1 MMPNPESRFKLES
14 VVGAMNSLLAELG
27 PDPGRNLEAIVG
39 RACELLKCECVV
51 YGCLE
56 EGSGAVLIRY
66 AHNLPQSAAAA
77 CELAREIVGRIIC
90 TAGREP
96 ICSFSLPETGPGAE
110 APAGPLFKSVLG
122 CPLRLGGGS
131 AAALVALDS
140 RPRRFGEE
148 KRLLI
153 AVLGMVLAME
163 EFRLQREQGF
173 GARPDGANPSAPQ
186 DRPPSL
192 AAPKNLQAGPRAGRT
207 AQETLEAALSAI
219 IHEPVDAADQG
230 TALAVESLHRL
241 IDPAWMSPPA
251 GAAEAPGDPCDEI
264 VRSVLEKIALHL
276 DSRRENI
283 YRSLTPMESK
293 VAGLIRQG
301 RVNKEIA
308 QQLNLTVRSVELHR
322 YNIRNKLGLRKV
334 KTNLQRYLELNG

>member
-1 MMPNPESRFKLES
+1 MKSNPENRFKLES
-14 VVGAMNSLLAELG
+14 VVGAMNSLLADLG
-27 PDPGRNLEAIVG
+27 PDPGPNLEAIVG

-51 YGCLE
+51 YGSLE
-56 EGSGAVLIRY
+56 EGSWAMQIRY
-66 AHNLPQSAAAA
+66 AHNLPQSASAA
-77 CELAREIVGRIIC
+77 CELAREIVRIIC
-90 TAGREP
+90 AAGREP
-96 ICSFSLPETGPGAE
+96 VCSFSLPETGPGAE

-140 RPRRFGEE
+140 RPRRFSEE

-163 EFRLQREQGF
+163 DFRLQREKGF
-173 GARPDGANPSAPQ
+173 GARPAGANPSAPQ
-186 DRPPSL
+186 DRSPSL
-192 AAPKNLQAGPRAGRT
+192 AAPKNLQARPRAGRT

-230 TALAVESLHRL
+230 TALAFESLRRL
-241 IDPAWMSPPA
+241 VDAAWMSPPA
-251 GAAEAPGDPCDEI
+251 GAAEAPGNPSDEI
-264 VRSVLEKIALHL
+264 VRSVLEKMALLL

-283 YRSLTPMESK
+283 YCSLTPMEAK

-308 QQLNLTVRSVELHR
+308 QQLNLTVRSIELHR
-322 YNIRNKLGLRKV
+322 YNIRKKLGLRKV

>member
-1 MMPNPESRFKLES
+1 MSNPESRLKLES
-14 VVGAMNSLLAELG
+14 VVDAMNSLLAELG
-27 PDPGRNLEAIVG
+27 PDPGRNLEAIVS

-66 AHNLPQSAAAA
+66 ARNLPQSAAAA
-77 CELAREIVGRIIC
+77 CELAREIVRIIC
-90 TAGREP
+90 AAGREP
-96 ICSFSLPETGPGAE
+96 VCSFSLPETGPGAE

-153 AVLGMVLAME
+153 AVLGMVFAME
-163 EFRLQREQGF
+163 DFRLQREQGF
-173 GARPDGANPSAPQ
+173 GARPAGANPSAPQ

-192 AAPKNLQAGPRAGRT
+192 AAPKNLQAGPRAGRS

-219 IHEPVDAADQG
+219 IHEPVDDGDQD
-230 TALAVESLHRL
+230 TALAVESLSRL

-251 GAAEAPGDPCDEI
+251 GAAEAPGNPSGEI
-264 VRSVLEKIALHL
+264 VRNVLEKLAVLL
-276 DSRRENI
+276 DSRRESI
-283 YRSLTPMESK
+283 YRCLTPMEAK

-301 RVNKEIA
+301 RVNKDIA
-308 QQLNLTVRSVELHR
+308 RQLNLTVRSVELHR
-322 YNIRNKLGLRKV
+322 YNIRKKLGLRKV